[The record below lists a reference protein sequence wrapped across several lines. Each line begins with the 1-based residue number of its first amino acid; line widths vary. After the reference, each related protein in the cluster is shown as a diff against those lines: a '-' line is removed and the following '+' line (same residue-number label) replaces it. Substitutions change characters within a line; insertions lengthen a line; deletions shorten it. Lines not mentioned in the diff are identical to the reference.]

1 VTLIHLLSIPMKY
14 KSFSFNCIS
23 NLSPSLTPII
33 KNWGFFGVLLLFIW
47 SCENKASSSQ
57 KKTSIH
63 KGQEV
68 IDQAI
73 IAHGQHLFEN
83 ATLSFLFRDK
93 QYSARR
99 SDAEYTYTRSF
110 KNGSALIEDMLINST
125 DFSRK
130 KNDISIEIE
139 KEWAEKYSRSINS
152 VLYFFQLP
160 YLLNDLA
167 VKKIDQGIKQI
178 KGENYYQIKV
188 SFQIENGGED
198 FEDEYLY
205 WIDVNTFEIDYLAY
219 NYITD
224 GGGVRFRS
232 AINKRRVNG
241 LLVQDYINYA
251 PLNKKIPLSSL
262 ITEFEKGAL
271 IERSRIINS
280 DITLLPNN

>member
-1 VTLIHLLSIPMKY
+1 MSLIDLLSIPMKY
-14 KSFSFNCIS
+14 LPLSLNHIS
-23 NLSPSLTPII
+23 NLKPSLIQII
-33 KNWGFFGVLLLFIW
+33 KNWGLFAVLLLFVW
-47 SCENKASSSQ
+47 ACENKASSSQ
-57 KKTSIH
+57 KKILTY

-73 IAHGQHLFEN
+73 IAHGQNLFEN
-83 ATLSFLFRDK
+83 ATLSFSFRDK

-99 SDAEYTYTRSF
+99 SDTSYAYTRSF
-110 KNGSALIEDMLINST
+110 KDGSALIEDMLINST
-125 DFSRK
+125 HFSRK
-130 KNDISIEIE
+130 KNGVSIEVS
-139 KEWAEKYSRSINS
+139 KEWADKYSRSINS

-167 VKKIDQGIKQI
+167 VKKTDQGIKQI
-178 KGENYYQIKV
+178 KGESYHQIKV
-188 SFQIENGGED
+188 SFQIENGGDD

-205 WIDVNTFEIDYLAY
+205 WVNVNNYEIDYLAY

-232 AINKRRVNG
+232 AINKRRVDG

-251 PLNKKIPLSSL
+251 PVDKKMPLSDL
-262 ITEFEKGAL
+262 ITQFEKEAL

-280 DITLLPNN
+280 EITLLSNN

>member
-1 VTLIHLLSIPMKY
+1 MKY

-23 NLSPSLTPII
+23 NLSPSITPII

-130 KNDISIEIE
+130 KNDVSIEIE

>member
-1 VTLIHLLSIPMKY
+1 MKY
-14 KSFSFNCIS
+14 QPSSFNRIS
-23 NLSPSLTPII
+23 NLSPSLTQII
-33 KNWGFFGVLLLFIW
+33 KSWGLLGILLFFVW

-57 KKTSIH
+57 KKTPIH
-63 KGQEV
+63 KGQEI

-93 QYSARR
+93 QYSAKR
-99 SDAEYTYTRSF
+99 SATAYIYTRSF
-110 KNGSALIEDMLINST
+110 KDSSAFIEDMLINST
-125 DFSRK
+125 HFSRK
-130 KNDISIEIE
+130 KNGASIEVS
-139 KEWAEKYSRSINS
+139 KDWAGKYSRSINS

-160 YLLNDLA
+160 YLLNDPA

-178 KGENYYQIKV
+178 KGENYYEIKV

-251 PLNKKIPLSSL
+251 PLNKKIPLSNL
-262 ITEFEKGAL
+262 ITEFEKGTL
-271 IERSRIINS
+271 VELSRIINS

>member
-1 VTLIHLLSIPMKY
+1 MKY
-14 KSFSFNCIS
+14 QPLSLNRIS
-23 NLSPSLTPII
+23 NLSPSLSQII
-33 KNWGFFGVLLLFIW
+33 KNWGLFGILLLFVW

-57 KKTSIH
+57 KKILTY

-73 IAHGQHLFEN
+73 IAHGQNLFEN
-83 ATLSFLFRDK
+83 ATLSFSFRDK

-99 SDAEYTYTRSF
+99 SDTSYAYTRSF
-110 KNGSALIEDMLINST
+110 KDGSALIEDMLINST
-125 DFSRK
+125 HFSRK
-130 KNDISIEIE
+130 KNGVSIEVS
-139 KEWAEKYSRSINS
+139 KEWADKYSRSINS

-167 VKKIDQGIKQI
+167 VKKTDQGIKQI
-178 KGENYYQIKV
+178 KGESYHQIKV
-188 SFQIENGGED
+188 SFQIENGGDD

-205 WIDVNTFEIDYLAY
+205 WVNVNNYEIDYLAY

-232 AINKRRVNG
+232 AINKRRVDG

-251 PLNKKIPLSSL
+251 PVDKKISLSNL
-262 ITEFEKGAL
+262 ITQFEKEAL

-280 DITLLPNN
+280 EITLLSNN

>member
-1 VTLIHLLSIPMKY
+1 MKY
-14 KSFSFNCIS
+14 QPLSLNRIS
-23 NLSPSLTPII
+23 NLSPSLSQII
-33 KNWGFFGVLLLFIW
+33 KNWGLFGILLLFVW

-57 KKTSIH
+57 KKILTY

-73 IAHGQHLFEN
+73 IAHGQNLFEN
-83 ATLSFLFRDK
+83 ATLSFSFRDK

-99 SDAEYTYTRSF
+99 SDTSYAYTRSF
-110 KNGSALIEDMLINST
+110 KDGSALIEDMLINST
-125 DFSRK
+125 HFSRK
-130 KNDISIEIE
+130 KNGVSIEVS
-139 KEWAEKYSRSINS
+139 KEWADKYSRSINS

-167 VKKIDQGIKQI
+167 VKKTDQGIKQI
-178 KGENYYQIKV
+178 KGESYHQIKV
-188 SFQIENGGED
+188 SFQIENGGDD

-205 WIDVNTFEIDYLAY
+205 WVNVNNYEIDYLAY

-232 AINKRRVNG
+232 AINKRRVDG

-251 PLNKKIPLSSL
+251 PVDKKMSLSNL
-262 ITEFEKGAL
+262 ITQFEKEAL

-280 DITLLPNN
+280 EITLLSNN

>member
-1 VTLIHLLSIPMKY
+1 MKY

-23 NLSPSLTPII
+23 NLSPSLTLIT

-130 KNDISIEIE
+130 KNDVSIEIE

>member
-1 VTLIHLLSIPMKY
+1 MIY

-57 KKTSIH
+57 KKTSTH

-130 KNDISIEIE
+130 KNDVSIEIE

>member
-1 VTLIHLLSIPMKY
+1 MIYQP
-14 KSFSFNCIS
+14 FSFNHIS
-23 NLSPSLTPII
+23 NLSPSLTQII
-33 KNWGFFGVLLLFIW
+33 KNWGLLGILLFFVW

-57 KKTSIH
+57 KKTPIH

-93 QYSARR
+93 QYSSKR
-99 SDAEYTYTRSF
+99 SDTAYIYTRSF
-110 KNGSALIEDMLINST
+110 KDGSALIEDILINST
-125 DFSRK
+125 HFSRK
-130 KNDISIEIE
+130 KNGASIEVS
-139 KEWAEKYSRSINS
+139 KEWAGKYGRSINS

-160 YLLNDLA
+160 YLLNDPA
-167 VKKIDQGIKQI
+167 VKKIDQGTKQI

-198 FEDEYLY
+198 YEDEYLY
-205 WIDVNTFEIDYLAY
+205 WIDVNTFEVDYLAY

-251 PLNKKIPLSSL
+251 PLNKKISLSSL

-280 DITLLPNN
+280 DIALLPND

>member
-1 VTLIHLLSIPMKY
+1 MSLIDLLSIPMKY
-14 KSFSFNCIS
+14 LPLSLNHIS
-23 NLSPSLTPII
+23 NLKPSLIQII
-33 KNWGFFGVLLLFIW
+33 KNWGLFAVLLLFVW
-47 SCENKASSSQ
+47 ACENKASSSQ
-57 KKTSIH
+57 KKTSTH

-130 KNDISIEIE
+130 KNGASIEVS

-188 SFQIENGGED
+188 SFQIENGGDD

-205 WIDVNTFEIDYLAY
+205 WVNVNNYEIDYLAY

>member
-1 VTLIHLLSIPMKY
+1 MKY
-14 KSFSFNCIS
+14 QPLSLNRIS
-23 NLSPSLTPII
+23 NLSPSLSQII
-33 KNWGFFGVLLLFIW
+33 KNWGLFGILLLFVW

-57 KKTSIH
+57 KKILTY

-73 IAHGQHLFEN
+73 IAHGQNLFEN
-83 ATLSFLFRDK
+83 ATLSFSFRDK

-99 SDAEYTYTRSF
+99 SDTSYAYTRSF
-110 KNGSALIEDMLINST
+110 KDGSALIEDMLINST

-130 KNDISIEIE
+130 KNGVSIEVS
-139 KEWAEKYSRSINS
+139 KEWADKYSRSINS

-167 VKKIDQGIKQI
+167 VKKTDQGIKQI
-178 KGENYYQIKV
+178 KGESYHQIKV
-188 SFQIENGGED
+188 SFQIENGGDD

-205 WIDVNTFEIDYLAY
+205 WVNVNNYEIDYLAY

-232 AINKRRVNG
+232 AINKRRVDG

-251 PLNKKIPLSSL
+251 PVDKKMPLSDL
-262 ITEFEKGAL
+262 ITQFEKEAL

-280 DITLLPNN
+280 EITLLSNN

>member
-1 VTLIHLLSIPMKY
+1 MKY

-23 NLSPSLTPII
+23 NLSPSLTLIT

-57 KKTSIH
+57 KKTSTH

-130 KNDISIEIE
+130 KNDVSIEIE

>member
-1 VTLIHLLSIPMKY
+1 MKY

-23 NLSPSLTPII
+23 NLSPSLIPII

-130 KNDISIEIE
+130 KNDVSIEIE

-188 SFQIENGGED
+188 SFQIENGGDD

>member
-1 VTLIHLLSIPMKY
+1 MKY
-14 KSFSFNCIS
+14 QPLSLNRIS
-23 NLSPSLTPII
+23 NLSPSLSQII
-33 KNWGFFGVLLLFIW
+33 KNWGLFGILLLFVW

-57 KKTSIH
+57 KKILTH

-93 QYSARR
+93 QYSSKR
-99 SDAEYTYTRSF
+99 SDTAYIYTRSF
-110 KNGSALIEDMLINST
+110 KDGSALIEDILINST
-125 DFSRK
+125 HFSRK
-130 KNDISIEIE
+130 KNGASIEVS
-139 KEWAEKYSRSINS
+139 KEWAGKYGRSINS

-160 YLLNDLA
+160 YLLNDPA
-167 VKKIDQGIKQI
+167 VKKIDQGTKQI

-198 FEDEYLY
+198 YEDEYLY
-205 WIDVNTFEIDYLAY
+205 WIDVNTFEVDYLAY

-251 PLNKKIPLSSL
+251 PMNKKIPLSSL

-280 DITLLPNN
+280 EITLLSNN

>member
-1 VTLIHLLSIPMKY
+1 MTLIHLLSIPMKY

-23 NLSPSLTPII
+23 NLSPSLIPII

-130 KNDISIEIE
+130 KNDVSIEIE

>member
-1 VTLIHLLSIPMKY
+1 MTLIHLLSIPMKY
-14 KSFSFNCIS
+14 QLFSLNRIS
-23 NLSPSLTPII
+23 NLNPSLTQII
-33 KNWGFFGVLLLFIW
+33 KNWLLFFTLLLFVW

-57 KKTSIH
+57 KKTPTQ

-83 ATLSFLFRDK
+83 ATLSFLFRDR

-99 SDAEYTYTRSF
+99 SDAEYIYTRSF
-110 KNGSALIEDMLINST
+110 KDGSALIEDILINST

-130 KNDISIEIE
+130 KNGISIEIE
-139 KEWAEKYSRSINS
+139 KEWAEKFSRSINS

-160 YLLNDLA
+160 YLLNDPA
-167 VKKIDQGIKQI
+167 VKKIDQGIRQI
-178 KGENYYQIKV
+178 KGANYYQIKV

-205 WIDVNTFEIDYLAY
+205 WIDVNTFEVDYLAY

-241 LLVQDYINYA
+241 LLIQDYINYA
-251 PLNKKIPLSSL
+251 PLNKKISLSSL

-280 DITLLPNN
+280 DIALLPND

>member
-1 VTLIHLLSIPMKY
+1 MKY
-14 KSFSFNCIS
+14 QPLSLNRIS
-23 NLSPSLTPII
+23 NLSPSLSQII
-33 KNWGFFGVLLLFIW
+33 KNWVLFGILLLLVW

-57 KKTSIH
+57 KKTLTH

-73 IAHGQHLFEN
+73 IAHGQNLFEN
-83 ATLSFLFRDK
+83 AILSFSFRDK

-99 SDAEYTYTRSF
+99 SDTSYAYTRSF
-110 KNGSALIEDMLINST
+110 KDGSALIEDMLINST
-125 DFSRK
+125 HFSRK
-130 KNDISIEIE
+130 KNGVSIEVS
-139 KEWAEKYSRSINS
+139 KEWADKYSRSINS

-167 VKKIDQGIKQI
+167 VKKTDQGIKQI
-178 KGENYYQIKV
+178 KGESYHQIKV
-188 SFQIENGGED
+188 SFQIENGGDD

-205 WIDVNTFEIDYLAY
+205 WVNVNNYEIDYLAY

-232 AINKRRVNG
+232 AINKRRVDG

-251 PLNKKIPLSSL
+251 PVDKKMPLSDL
-262 ITEFEKGAL
+262 ITQFEKEAL

-280 DITLLPNN
+280 EITLLSNN

>member
-1 VTLIHLLSIPMKY
+1 MKY

-57 KKTSIH
+57 KKTSTH

-130 KNDISIEIE
+130 KNDVSIEIE

>member
-1 VTLIHLLSIPMKY
+1 MKY

-23 NLSPSLTPII
+23 NLSPSLTLIT

>member
-1 VTLIHLLSIPMKY
+1 MKY

-130 KNDISIEIE
+130 KNDVSIEIE

-188 SFQIENGGED
+188 SFQIENGGDD

>member
-1 VTLIHLLSIPMKY
+1 MIY

-33 KNWGFFGVLLLFIW
+33 KNWGFFGILLLFIW

-57 KKTSIH
+57 KKTSTH

-99 SDAEYTYTRSF
+99 SDAEYIYTRSF

-130 KNDISIEIE
+130 KNDVSIEIE

>member
-1 VTLIHLLSIPMKY
+1 MKY
-14 KSFSFNCIS
+14 QPLSLNRIS
-23 NLSPSLTPII
+23 NLSPSLSQII
-33 KNWGFFGVLLLFIW
+33 KNWGLFGILLLFVW

-57 KKTSIH
+57 KKTSTH

-167 VKKIDQGIKQI
+167 VKKIDQGMKQI

>member
-1 VTLIHLLSIPMKY
+1 MKY
-14 KSFSFNCIS
+14 QPLSLNRIS
-23 NLSPSLTPII
+23 NLSPSLSQII
-33 KNWGFFGVLLLFIW
+33 KNWGLFGILLLFVW

-57 KKTSIH
+57 KKILTY

-73 IAHGQHLFEN
+73 IAHGQNLFEN
-83 ATLSFLFRDK
+83 ATLSFSFRDK

-99 SDAEYTYTRSF
+99 SDTSYAYTRSF
-110 KNGSALIEDMLINST
+110 KDGSALIEDMLINST
-125 DFSRK
+125 HFSRK
-130 KNDISIEIE
+130 KNGVSIEVS
-139 KEWAEKYSRSINS
+139 KEWADKYSRSINS

-167 VKKIDQGIKQI
+167 VKKTDQGIKQI
-178 KGENYYQIKV
+178 KGESYHQIKV
-188 SFQIENGGED
+188 SFQIENGGDD

-205 WIDVNTFEIDYLAY
+205 WVNVNNYEIDYLAY

-232 AINKRRVNG
+232 AINKRRVDG

-251 PLNKKIPLSSL
+251 PVDKKMPLSDL
-262 ITEFEKGAL
+262 ITQFEKGVL

-280 DITLLPNN
+280 EITLLSNN

>member
-1 VTLIHLLSIPMKY
+1 MTLIHLLSIPMKY

-130 KNDISIEIE
+130 KNDVSIEIE

-205 WIDVNTFEIDYLAY
+205 WIDVNTFEVDYLAY

-241 LLVQDYINYA
+241 LLIQDYINYA
-251 PLNKKIPLSSL
+251 PLNKKISLSSL

-280 DITLLPNN
+280 DIALLPND

>member
-1 VTLIHLLSIPMKY
+1 MTLIHLLSIPMKY

-23 NLSPSLTPII
+23 NLSPSLTPIT

-57 KKTSIH
+57 KKTSTH

-99 SDAEYTYTRSF
+99 SDAEYIYTRSF

-130 KNDISIEIE
+130 KNDVSIEIE

>member
-1 VTLIHLLSIPMKY
+1 MKY
-14 KSFSFNCIS
+14 QPLSLNRIS
-23 NLSPSLTPII
+23 NLSPSLSQII
-33 KNWGFFGVLLLFIW
+33 KNWGLFGILLLFVW

-57 KKTSIH
+57 KKILTY

-93 QYSARR
+93 QYSSKR
-99 SDAEYTYTRSF
+99 SDTAYIYTRSF
-110 KNGSALIEDMLINST
+110 KDGSALIEDILINST
-125 DFSRK
+125 HFSRK
-130 KNDISIEIE
+130 KNGASIEVS
-139 KEWAEKYSRSINS
+139 KEWAGKYGRSINS

-160 YLLNDLA
+160 YLLNDPA
-167 VKKIDQGIKQI
+167 VKKIDQGTKQI

-198 FEDEYLY
+198 YEDEYLY
-205 WIDVNTFEIDYLAY
+205 WIDVNTFEVDYLAY

-251 PLNKKIPLSSL
+251 PMNKKIPLSSL

-280 DITLLPNN
+280 EITLLSNN

>member
-1 VTLIHLLSIPMKY
+1 MKY

-57 KKTSIH
+57 KKTSTH

-99 SDAEYTYTRSF
+99 SDAEYIYTRSF

>member
-1 VTLIHLLSIPMKY
+1 M
-14 KSFSFNCIS
+14 
-23 NLSPSLTPII
+23 
-33 KNWGFFGVLLLFIW
+33 
-47 SCENKASSSQ
+47 
-57 KKTSIH
+57 
-63 KGQEV
+63 
-68 IDQAI
+68 
-73 IAHGQHLFEN
+73 
-83 ATLSFLFRDK
+83 
-93 QYSARR
+93 
-99 SDAEYTYTRSF
+99 
-110 KNGSALIEDMLINST
+110 
-125 DFSRK
+125 
-130 KNDISIEIE
+130 
-139 KEWAEKYSRSINS
+139 
-152 VLYFFQLP
+152 LYFFQLP

>member
-1 VTLIHLLSIPMKY
+1 MKY

-167 VKKIDQGIKQI
+167 VKKIDQGMKQI

>member
-1 VTLIHLLSIPMKY
+1 MKY

-23 NLSPSLTPII
+23 NLIPSLTPII

-57 KKTSIH
+57 KKTSTH

-99 SDAEYTYTRSF
+99 SDAEYIYTRSF

>member
-1 VTLIHLLSIPMKY
+1 MTYQP
-14 KSFSFNCIS
+14 FSFNHIS
-23 NLSPSLTPII
+23 NLSPSLSQII
-33 KNWGFFGVLLLFIW
+33 KNWGLFGILLLFVW

-93 QYSARR
+93 QYSSKR
-99 SDAEYTYTRSF
+99 SDTAYIYTRSF
-110 KNGSALIEDMLINST
+110 KDGSALIEDILINST
-125 DFSRK
+125 HFSRK
-130 KNDISIEIE
+130 KNGASIEVS
-139 KEWAEKYSRSINS
+139 KEWAGKYGRSINS

-160 YLLNDLA
+160 YLLNDPA
-167 VKKIDQGIKQI
+167 VKKIDQGIRQI
-178 KGENYYQIKV
+178 KGANYYQIKV

-205 WIDVNTFEIDYLAY
+205 WIDVNTFEVDYLAY

>member
-1 VTLIHLLSIPMKY
+1 MKY

-23 NLSPSLTPII
+23 NLSPSLIPII

-57 KKTSIH
+57 KKTSTH

-99 SDAEYTYTRSF
+99 SDAEYIYTRSF

-130 KNDISIEIE
+130 KNGVSIEIE

-167 VKKIDQGIKQI
+167 VKKIDQGMKQI